1 MKPEETER
9 LYIEG
14 LFKEYDADTKL
25 NSIEKLTGD
34 ASTRKYF
41 RLTTEKKTFVVC
53 LDNPKKDGSSYE
65 FEDVQKIFK
74 NNNIRVPELYYINRE
89 KGFLLEEDLGNRTL
103 LEDLGQAGSKEAIK
117 NLYIP
122 IIDELIKIHSID
134 YSLEESKILA
144 SRKFDKDKLIDET
157 RLTNANFLIK
167 LLGCNPEDQAINI
180 IDQSFLKICSVLEQ
194 GPWVVTHRDFH
205 SRNVMRVEDK
215 PVIIDFQDARLGLP
229 QYDLVSLLEDCYF
242 FVGKEVKSALIEYY
256 LKNSKLKMDDFEK
269 IYDLM
274 AIQRL
279 YKAIGSFS
287 MIYNTRGDSR
297 YLKFVGR
304 AFETVLAKLGRYE
317 QFLDLKLTLAKIYY
331 AS

>member
-9 LYIEG
+9 LFIEG
-14 LFKEYDADTKL
+14 LYKEAGL
-25 NSIEKLTGD
+25 SEGLERVEKLTGD
-34 ASTRKYF
+34 ASTRRYF
-41 RLTTEKKTFVVC
+41 RLFCGSKTFVAC
-53 LDNPKKDGSSYE
+53 LDNPRRDGAKYD
-65 FEDVQKIFK
+65 FEEVQKIFSD
-74 NNNIRVPELYYINRE
+74 NNVRVPEIYYQNRE

-103 LEDLGQAGSKEAIK
+103 LEELGQAGSRQLVKE
-117 NLYIP
+117 LYYP
-122 IIDELIKIHSID
+122 VIDELVKIHAINSD
-134 YSLEESKILA
+134 NYA
-144 SRKFDKDKLIDET
+144 STSMAKLRFDKDKLLDET
-157 RLTNANFLIK
+157 RITNANFLIK
-167 LLGCNPEDQAINI
+167 LLGTDEEDPSINIVDQAFI
-180 IDQSFLKICSVLEQ
+180 SICTLLDS

-205 SRNVMRVEDK
+205 SRNVMMVDGK
-215 PVIIDFQDARLGLP
+215 PVIIDFQDARMGLP

-242 FVGKEVKSALIEYY
+242 FVNKEVKADLLKYY
-256 LKNSKLKMDDFEK
+256 MKKSNLVMDDFER

-297 YLKFVGR
+297 YLKFIGR
-304 AFETVLAKLGRYE
+304 AFETVLAKLSRYE